1 MTNAEETK
9 TMEEIAKELHEKA
22 ALLEGDHMVTAWMKA
37 EASCG
42 ETSCPNCATNAG
54 WCAAE
59 VRRLVDKGV
68 HSLTVRLGQDV
79 AVFRYS
85 TVEEMLDIQSTY
97 RRLNAFYLGDV
108 KGAAE

>member
-1 MTNAEETK
+1 MK
-9 TMEEIAKELHEKA
+9 TMEEIGDELRKQVAK
-22 ALLEGDHMVTAWMKA
+22 LEGDHMVTAWMKA

-42 ETSCPNCATNAG
+42 ETSYPNYATNAG

-85 TVEEMLDIQSTY
+85 TVEEMLDVQSTY
-97 RRLNAFYLGDV
+97 RRLNAFYRGDV
-108 KGAAE
+108 EGAAE